1 MALVMAGRGDRECR
15 CPAEIASAWMQLNI
29 TRRSLMKHTSHSR
42 TNTAIRRSIQGL
54 VASLLPVLAFAGPVD
69 INKAD
74 AATIAKELNG
84 IGKAKAQAIVAYR
97 DKNGAF
103 KKTEELL
110 KVQGIGQKVLDLNKS
125 NIRLDGR
132 PEGAAKTN

>member
-1 MALVMAGRGDRECR
+1 MALVMADRGDRECR
-15 CPAEIASAWMQLNI
+15 CQAEFASAWMQFNI
-29 TRRSLMKHTSHSR
+29 TRRSLMKHFSHSR
-42 TNTAIRRSIQGL
+42 TTTVIRRSIQVL
-54 VASLLPVLAFAGPVD
+54 VASLLPALAFAGPVD

-74 AATIAKELNG
+74 AATLAKELNG
-84 IGKAKAQAIVAYR
+84 IGMSKAQAIVAYR

-110 KVQGIGQKVLDLNKS
+110 KVKGVSAKVLERNRS

-132 PEGAAKTN
+132 PEGAKSN

>member
-1 MALVMAGRGDRECR
+1 MAGGRDRECR
-15 CPAEIASAWMQLNI
+15 RQAEFASAWMQFNI
-29 TRRSLMKHTSHSR
+29 TRRSLMKHSSHSR
-42 TNTAIRRSIQGL
+42 TTTAIQRTVQVL

-84 IGKAKAQAIVAYR
+84 IGMSKAQAIVAYR

-110 KVQGIGQKVLDLNKS
+110 KVQGIGAKVLERNRS
-125 NIRLDGR
+125 NIRLDGQ
-132 PEGAAKTN
+132 EAAKSK